1 MFDKWSD
8 GQLRLYIELMENLV
22 IDYTQAGS
30 AYGKKCECAEAI
42 LKDLKH
48 ERNIRSSS
56 EKISPQK
63 PTNRAVLKPRKRK
76 ILKNFE
82 KKC

>member
-8 GQLRLYIELMENLV
+8 GQLRLYIDLMENLV
-22 IDYTQAGS
+22 IDYKQAGS
-30 AYGKKCECAEAI
+30 AYDKKCECAETI

-48 ERNIRSSS
+48 ERKIRSSS

-63 PTNRAVLKPRKRK
+63 STNRAVLKPRKRK

>member
-1 MFDKWSD
+1 MFDKWGD
-8 GQLRLYIELMENLV
+8 GQLRLYIDLMENLV

-48 ERNIRSSS
+48 ERKIRSSS

-76 ILKNFE
+76 ILKNFA

>member
-1 MFDKWSD
+1 MFERWSD
-8 GQLRLYIELMENLV
+8 GQLRLYIDLVENLV
-22 IDYTQAGS
+22 IDYKQAVAG
-30 AYGKKCECAEAI
+30 YDKKCECAETI
-42 LKDLKH
+42 LKDRKH
-48 ERNIRSSS
+48 ERKIRSSS